1 MAYNQLPERPDESV
15 GSWMITLLITP
26 IPLVGFI
33 YILVLAF
40 GSAAAPSKRNFA
52 RALLAWEIIGMVA
65 TILLYVVFGVAIFSG
80 INSGH

>member
-52 RALLAWEIIGMVA
+52 RAAFSLGDHRPGRDDPVVRRLRRCNLLR
-65 TILLYVVFGVAIFSG
+65 
-80 INSGH
+80 NQ

>member
-33 YILVLAF
+33 YI
-40 GSAAAPSKRNFA
+40 
-52 RALLAWEIIGMVA
+52 
-65 TILLYVVFGVAIFSG
+65 ILLYVVFGVAIFSG

>member
-33 YILVLAF
+33 YILVLVLLLIV
-40 GSAAAPSKRNFA
+40 SKNHGQHHKNIRF
-52 RALLAWEIIGMVA
+52 
-65 TILLYVVFGVAIFSG
+65 
-80 INSGH
+80 